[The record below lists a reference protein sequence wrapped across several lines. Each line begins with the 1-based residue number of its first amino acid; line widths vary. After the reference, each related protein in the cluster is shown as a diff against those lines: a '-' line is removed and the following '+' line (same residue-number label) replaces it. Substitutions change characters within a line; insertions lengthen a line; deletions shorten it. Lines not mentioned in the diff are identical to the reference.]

1 MMCIGAGLTSEDTP
15 VSELLPLLDT
25 HQHLVYPERYAYEW
39 TNGIPQL
46 AGRAFRYDDYLT
58 AAAGCGIAA
67 TVFMETLTTNP
78 TDHDEAAFVEGLAS
92 APDSLINGIVSGC
105 RPESDGF
112 PAWLDTL
119 GTMRVVGL
127 RRVLHVEPD
136 ELSQRPQ
143 FREYL
148 RLLPEHGLVFDLCV
162 LARQLPLAL
171 NLVTTC
177 PDVAFVLDHC
187 GVPDIAANA
196 IDPWRDHLRA
206 LAEQPNV
213 TCKISGLL
221 TYCDPRNATG
231 DAVRPYVEHAIEVFG
246 WERVIWGSDWPVVE
260 ITATLAA
267 WTRITRAIVAGET
280 ESNQRK
286 LFSENAKRVYAIS

>member
-1 MMCIGAGLTSEDTP
+1 M
-15 VSELLPLLDT
+15 SELLPLLDT

-46 AGRAFRYDDYLT
+46 AGRAFRYDDFLT
-58 AAAGCGIAA
+58 AAAGCGIAT

-78 TDHDEAAFVEGLAS
+78 ADHDEAAFVEGLAS

-105 RPESDGF
+105 RPESDVF
-112 PAWLDTL
+112 PAWLDSLHDT
-119 GTMRVVGL
+119 RVVGL

-136 ELSQRPQ
+136 ELSQRRK
-143 FREYL
+143 FREHL
-148 RLLPEHGLVFDLCV
+148 RLLPERGLTFDLCV

-171 NLVTTC
+171 DLVTAC

-196 IDPWRDHLRA
+196 IDPWREHLRA
-206 LAEQPNV
+206 MAERPNV

-221 TYCDPRNATG
+221 TYCDPRNATV
-231 DAVRPYVEHAIEVFG
+231 DAVRPYVEHTIEMFG

-260 ITATLAA
+260 ITASLGA
-267 WTRITRAIVAGET
+267 WARATRAIVAGESD
-280 ESNQRK
+280 SNQRK
-286 LFSENAKRVYAIS
+286 LFSENARRVYAIS